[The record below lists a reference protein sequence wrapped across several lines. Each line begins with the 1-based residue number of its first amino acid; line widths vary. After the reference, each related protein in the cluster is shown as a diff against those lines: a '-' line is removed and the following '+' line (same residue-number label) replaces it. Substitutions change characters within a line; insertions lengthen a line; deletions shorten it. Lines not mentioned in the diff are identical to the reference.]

1 MSRIEVRRSE
11 AQRDVA
17 VHAIAALI
25 GQGAGA
31 YPDIARPAAA
41 VENALPL
48 PQHLPADLL
57 ARRPDILAAHA
68 RILAATY
75 GREAA
80 HAEFYPNIDL
90 TAALGFQSIGLGDIF
105 SGKALTAGVGPAIH
119 LPVFDAG
126 RIRAQYAGATA
137 DLDAAVADYNGTV
150 VNAVRQTSDA
160 LTEVA
165 SLADQRQQQQQALD
179 SAARAFDL
187 ARERYRLG
195 LSDQIPLLTAEATL
209 LAARQQMA
217 ALVARAA
224 IERVTLLLSAGGGF
238 EPLHQQDATP

>member
-1 MSRIEVRRSE
+1 
-11 AQRDVA
+11 
-17 VHAIAALI
+17 
-25 GQGAGA
+25 
-31 YPDIARPAAA
+31 
-41 VENALPL
+41 
-48 PQHLPADLL
+48 
-57 ARRPDILAAHA
+57 
-68 RILAATY
+68 
-75 GREAA
+75 
-80 HAEFYPNIDL
+80 
-90 TAALGFQSIGLGDIF
+90 
-105 SGKALTAGVGPAIH
+105 VGPAIH

-165 SLADQRQQQQQALD
+165 SLADQHQQQQLALD

-195 LSDQIPLLTAEATL
+195 LSEQIPMLTAEATL

-224 IERVTLLLSAGGGF
+224 IERVTLLLSVGGGF
-238 EPLHQQDATP
+238 ELLHQQDATP